1 MLPPGKHLVLGNI
14 ACAEGA
20 IRAGCRFFAGY
31 PITPANEITQHMAE
45 ELPRVGGY
53 FLQMEDEIAS
63 MAAVIGAS
71 WAGAKAM
78 TATSG
83 PGFSLMQENIGYAY
97 MTETPCVVV
106 DVQRSGPSTGQAT
119 MPSQQDFYQARYGAH
134 GDYEAVVLSPWSV
147 QEMFDLTVRAFNLAE
162 RFRTPVILL
171 ADGMIGH
178 MMEKLVIPE
187 KVETVERRR
196 PAGASCTPFG
206 TEDPSL
212 VPEMPRFGE
221 GYRLLVTGSSHDPTG
236 RRDYSPRVMEAKLRR
251 MREKILRAEGEVR
264 DIVEA
269 GMGDARIA
277 VLSYGASARPSY
289 GAVMKARKEG
299 IRAGLM
305 RLRTL
310 WPFPEEYLSKVAGEV
325 EAFLVV
331 EMNLGKAVREV
342 ERAVHGRVEVTHLTR
357 VGGVVPTVEEVYQA
371 IRRVD
376 ECL

>member
-342 ERAVHGRVEVTHLTR
+342 ERAVHGRVEVTPLTR

>member
-1 MLPPGKHLVLGNI
+1 M
-14 ACAEGA
+14 
-20 IRAGCRFFAGY
+20 
-31 PITPANEITQHMAE
+31 
-45 ELPRVGGY
+45 PRVGGY

-342 ERAVHGRVEVTHLTR
+342 ERAVHGRVEVTPLTR